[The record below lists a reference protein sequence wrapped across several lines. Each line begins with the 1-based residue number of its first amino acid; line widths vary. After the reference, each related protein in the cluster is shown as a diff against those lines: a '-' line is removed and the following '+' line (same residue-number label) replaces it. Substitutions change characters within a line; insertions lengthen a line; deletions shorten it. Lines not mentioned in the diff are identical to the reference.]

1 MSNTNLNLNEA
12 KTTCGGTL
20 KNPEKFPSAKYRGEK
35 LYFCTQACLKA
46 FEHDP
51 ERFLAGEI
59 EHPIHED

>member
-1 MSNTNLNLNEA
+1 MSDTNIKEA

-20 KNPEKFPSAKYRGEK
+20 KHPEKFPSAEYRGER

-46 FEHDP
+46 FEQDP
-51 ERFLAGEI
+51 ELYLAGKI